1 MYRFESSNNWF
12 PCWWSGCSQ
21 LWLHTTYG
29 LQYDQ
34 NVFIV
39 RYAAALVFTEITPHI
54 HIVVIMSS
62 LNHCSLLTPFSY
74 LRNFFKLM
82 KQRCGNTSWWLPSLV
97 RFVDDYFFLSF
108 SYHKTKF
115 PYLPFTISGTY
126 VSIMV
131 YGSKVFRVSNFAQFR
146 NADDIKKACM
156 AMPKVANGV
165 RKTGA
170 ALSAMVGNLN
180 TGINSFSFQ
189 SLLHPP
195 KRRAKTF
202 VRLPLPYP
210 GFQITGK
217 PWIFRFSANRS

>member
-1 MYRFESSNNWF
+1 
-12 PCWWSGCSQ
+12 
-21 LWLHTTYG
+21 
-29 LQYDQ
+29 
-34 NVFIV
+34 
-39 RYAAALVFTEITPHI
+39 
-54 HIVVIMSS
+54 
-62 LNHCSLLTPFSY
+62 
-74 LRNFFKLM
+74 
-82 KQRCGNTSWWLPSLV
+82 
-97 RFVDDYFFLSF
+97 
-108 SYHKTKF
+108 
-115 PYLPFTISGTY
+115 
-126 VSIMV
+126 MV

-170 ALSAMVGNLN
+170 ALSAMVGNVN
-180 TGINSFSFQ
+180 TVINSFSFQ

-195 KRRAKTF
+195 KRRTKIF